1 MVQISIFERTSST
14 SSGGPETPLSL
25 SRASTWTLDAQDKS
39 DSPTQF
45 KALPELPLDNLDSG
59 DESWHAGSGYESG
72 YDDSRSS
79 VVTERRL
86 SVPEVLTGSE
96 ERDPDTVGSARRQS
110 FLDLLRPRF
119 GKPRARKGKDTGEFR
134 PMPAPPSLT
143 HTNVRAETART
154 TSLTDSDD
162 RIPRPISASSEAEA
176 SLAAMHSSN
185 PPGARGGRIRS
196 PSRPSSEGDATRR
209 PLGNRSPNPK
219 LSPLAAEFLPSDK
232 TRTILVSAEN
242 KSASSTAHHSRQ
254 STSSSLNRELP
265 LLPIEEN
272 ISVVR
277 RRIPPF
283 NMPRAL
289 PSANPYG
296 QSDILPQSSFLPT
309 GYTSQPMSRDPSNES
324 AYSLTSAPPAV
335 GTTMVSPPPAYA
347 TFQPTNATPKT
358 LASSAP
364 NTHLRRLGNWAQL
377 SPIVPLQS
385 NTTMNEIRPGVVQFG
400 QASPVDLGEARLR
413 ADEYARRL
421 VPFQR
426 GDFRPAARQVVVP
439 APARMSEAGFI
450 EASTQQ
456 DDELHGLGL
465 HFDGKTG
472 YS

>member
-14 SSGGPETPLSL
+14 SSGGPDTPLSL
-25 SRASTWTLDAQDKS
+25 SRASTWTFDAKDKS
-39 DSPTQF
+39 DSPTQI

-59 DESWHAGSGYESG
+59 EDSWHAGSGYESG

-79 VVTERRL
+79 AVTERRP
-86 SVPEVLTGSE
+86 SVSEGLAGSE
-96 ERDPDTVGSARRQS
+96 ERSPDAMGSTRRQS
-110 FLDLLRPRF
+110 FLDLLKPRL
-119 GKPRARKGKDTGEFR
+119 GKPRARKGKDNGEFR

-154 TSLTDSDD
+154 SSLTDLDD
-162 RIPRPISASSEAEA
+162 RIARPVSASSEAEA
-176 SLAAMHSSN
+176 SLAAMHSFN

-232 TRTILVSAEN
+232 ARPFLGSAEN

-254 STSSSLNRELP
+254 STSSSLNKELP
-265 LLPIEEN
+265 PLPIEEN
-272 ISVVR
+272 VSVVR

-283 NMPRAL
+283 NMPQAL
-289 PSANPYG
+289 PSGNPYS
-296 QSDILPQSSFLPT
+296 QSDILPQPSFLPA
-309 GYTSQPMSRDPSNES
+309 GYTSQPISRDPSHES
-324 AYSLTSAPPAV
+324 AYSLTSAPPDV
-335 GTTMVSPPPAYA
+335 GTIIVSPPPAYA
-347 TFQPTNATPKT
+347 ILQPTNAKSMP

-364 NTHLRRLGNWAQL
+364 DAQLRRVGNWAQIT
-377 SPIVPLQS
+377 PTVPLQTT
-385 NTTMNEIRPGVVQFG
+385 TTMNEIRPGVVQFG

-426 GDFRPAARQVVVP
+426 GDFRPATRQVVVP
-439 APARMSEAGFI
+439 APARRSQAGFI

-472 YS
+472 HS